1 MRHFY
6 FHPEAF
12 REATVA
18 ASFYHQQQPGLEQR
32 FLEELEDAIT
42 RLRRHP
48 LRYRRET
55 GEIRKCRL
63 LRFPYGVIYRLQAS
77 GKIEILAIMHLR
89 KQPRY
94 WQLRL

>member
-1 MRHFY
+1 MRPFY
-6 FHPEAF
+6 FHPEALY
-12 REATVA
+12 EATEA
-18 ASFYHQQQPGLEQR
+18 ANFYHQQQPGLEQR

-55 GEIRKCRL
+55 EDIRKCRL
-63 LRFPYGVIYRLQAS
+63 LRFPYGVIYRLQS
-77 GKIEILAIMHLR
+77 DGEIEILAIMHLK
-89 KQPRY
+89 KQPSY